1 MGPTVP
7 IAADHHP
14 TSEQLEKFMC
24 AELAPA
30 ELGVVLR
37 HLVKGCEVCRK
48 VTAPFQLLWQGDDSA
63 LPPVAE
69 ERLAVYDPAIDRICA
84 RARAERA
91 LGEQEERLAERLLEE
106 LARHPLAHQRLL
118 VLNSPRFRSSQLCE
132 NLLVRSHEAG
142 FRDPGESRALA
153 QLALIIAQALE
164 PQEPAESSAPV
175 ALLGTRARN
184 LQARAWAQLG
194 NALRIQADFGE
205 AEKAFAQAEL
215 VLDDSGRNGQLDRAR
230 ICDLLASLRRDQS
243 RHAEAFQL
251 YELAIAIYQKL
262 GRWHLLGRTLAQKS
276 MVCGEVGESALEMK
290 LLRRALDLLD
300 PQEEPRMFLA
310 ARHNLILA
318 LNESGRH
325 REAFALL
332 FHTRPLY
339 LQNGDRMNLLR
350 LRWLEGQVS
359 LGLGRIEQA
368 ETAFREVRQSFLG
381 LDLAYEAAL
390 ASLDLAAVYAI
401 QRRNAEMRELAE
413 EMFVIFQSRHIHR
426 EAMAAILVF
435 HGAAAAE
442 QVELDLVREVA
453 AFLRRS
459 RTDPELQFSRSS

>member
-1 MGPTVP
+1 
-7 IAADHHP
+7 
-14 TSEQLEKFMC
+14 
-24 AELAPA
+24 
-30 ELGVVLR
+30 
-37 HLVKGCEVCRK
+37 
-48 VTAPFQLLWQGDDSA
+48 
-63 LPPVAE
+63 
-69 ERLAVYDPAIDRICA
+69 
-84 RARAERA
+84 
-91 LGEQEERLAERLLEE
+91 
-106 LARHPLAHQRLL
+106 
-118 VLNSPRFRSSQLCE
+118 
-132 NLLVRSHEAG
+132 
-142 FRDPGESRALA
+142 
-153 QLALIIAQALE
+153 LIVAQALE
-164 PQEPAESSAPV
+164 PQESQEISEPV

-184 LQARAWAQLG
+184 LQARSWAQLA
-194 NALRIQADFGE
+194 NALRIQGDLVE
-205 AEKAFAQAEL
+205 AEKAFSQAEL
-215 VLDDSGRNGQLDRAR
+215 VLDDSGRSGQLDRAR
-230 ICDLLASLRRDQS
+230 ICDLLASLRRDQ
-243 RHAEAFQL
+243 RRYADAFQL
-251 YELAIAIYQKL
+251 YELAIAIYQRL

-276 MVCGEVGESALEMK
+276 MVCGEIGESAMEMK

-318 LNESGRH
+318 LNESSRH

-368 ETAFREVRQSFLG
+368 ETAFREVRQSFLN

-390 ASLDLAAVYAI
+390 ASLDLAAVYAT
-401 QRRNAEMRELAE
+401 QQRNAEMRELAE
-413 EMFVIFQSRHIHR
+413 EMFAIFQSCHIHR

-435 HGAAAAE
+435 HSAAAAE
-442 QVELDLVREVA
+442 QVGLDLVREVA